1 MPGTFIF
8 AIIAA
13 VFTAAFAAAWRIAA
27 RKASRLTAED
37 IASARRRDAYT
48 AADVRPL
55 LKGCTA
61 GFAALAALL
70 VLISSYNP
78 VSTQNIG
85 IVTSFGKPVSH
96 LGAGLNFTAPWQ
108 SVTEMDEAI
117 QVTDFD
123 AASCQIQLRLA
134 DAQTACAKVAVRWR
148 INPAAADALFRNY
161 HNSTAGVENGLL
173 IPELQNVANQVFA
186 SYDPVALLDSTAPVG
201 SAANPTVPQL
211 AQQVQAALTA
221 KIGSEV
227 DVISLFMPNIAYN
240 ATVQARLNAV
250 LSQKANTLV
259 AQQSEQ
265 TALAQAAANKDIS
278 ASVSN
283 DPGVL
288 ESRCLDILSEM
299 VKAGQSVP
307 AGFSCLGGSNV
318 TGVIAN
324 SPSK

>member
-1 MPGTFIF
+1 MPGTFIL

-13 VFTAAFAAAWRIAA
+13 VVAVLTWTACRFVRRMVRAAV
-27 RKASRLTAED
+27 
-37 IASARRRDAYT
+37 
-48 AADVRPL
+48 AADRRYGGYDTDPAVFVPWLR
-55 LKGCTA
+55 GGA
-61 GFAALAALL
+61 IGFAAIAALL
-70 VLISSYNP
+70 VLVSSYNP

-85 IVTSFGKPVSH
+85 IVTSFGQPVNH
-96 LGAGLNFTAPWQ
+96 LSAGLNFTAPWQ

-123 AASCQIQLRLA
+123 AATCQIQLRIA
-134 DAQTACAKVAVRWR
+134 DQQTACAKVAVRWR

-186 SYDPVALLDSTAPVG
+186 GYDPVQLLDSTIPVG
-201 SAANPTVPQL
+201 RPGNPTVPQL
-211 AQQVQAALTA
+211 AQQVQSALTA
-221 KIGSEV
+221 KIGTEV

-240 ATVQARLNAV
+240 STVQTRLNAV
-250 LSQKANTLV
+250 LAQKASTLV
-259 AQQSEQ
+259 AQQSQQ

-299 VKAGQSVP
+299 VKAGQPVP

-318 TGVIAN
+318 TGVIA
-324 SPSK
+324 STPGK

>member
-1 MPGTFIF
+1 MPGTFIL
-8 AIIAA
+8 AII
-13 VFTAAFAAAWRIAA
+13 TAAIALGLTAWWRAVHRSAA
-27 RKASRLTAED
+27 RLTD
-37 IASARRRDAYT
+37 DDRAR
-48 AADVRPL
+48 AARNDEFTSEHLRPL
-55 LKGCTA
+55 VKGA
-61 GFAALAALL
+61 ALGFAALTVLL

-85 IVTSFGKPVSH
+85 IVTSFGRPVSH
-96 LGAGLNFTAPWQ
+96 LSAGLNFTAPWQ

-123 AASCQIQLRLA
+123 AASCQIQLRIA
-134 DAQTACAKVAVRWR
+134 DQQTACAKVAVRWR
-148 INPAAADALFRNY
+148 INPAAADSLFRNY

-186 SYDPVALLDSTAPVG
+186 GYDPVALLDSTSPVG
-201 SAANPTVPQL
+201 SPGNPTVPQL

-227 DVISLFMPNIAYN
+227 EIISLFMPNIAYN
-240 ATVQARLNAV
+240 ATVQSRLNAV
-250 LSQKANTLV
+250 LSQKAATLV

-265 TALAQAAANKDIS
+265 TASAQARANNDIS
-278 ASVSN
+278 ASVSH

-288 ESRCLDILSEM
+288 ESRCLDILAEM
-299 VKAGQSVP
+299 VKAAQGVP
-307 AGFSCLGGSNV
+307 AGFSCFPGGSG

-324 SPSK
+324 ATK

>member
-1 MPGTFIF
+1 MPGTFIL
-8 AIIAA
+8 AIITA
-13 VFTAAFAAAWRIAA
+13 VIALILAVAWRIARSA
-27 RKASRLTAED
+27 AKEAEAGSRRIGADEIHPD
-37 IASARRRDAYT
+37 SARA
-48 AADVRPL
+48 VF
-55 LKGCTA
+55 KGVTL
-61 GFAALAALL
+61 GFAALTALL

-85 IVTSFGKPVSH
+85 IVTSFGRPVSH
-96 LGAGLNFTAPWQ
+96 LSAGLNFTAPWQ

-123 AASCQIQLRLA
+123 ASACQIQLRIA
-134 DAQTACAKVAVRWR
+134 DQQTACAKVAVRWR
-148 INPAAADALFRNY
+148 INPSAADALFRNY

-186 SYDPVALLDSTAPVG
+186 GYDPVALLDSTVQPG
-201 SAANPTVPQL
+201 QPGNPTVPQL

-221 KIGSEV
+221 KVGSEV
-227 DVISLFMPNIAYN
+227 EIISLFMPNIAYN
-240 ATVQARLNAV
+240 DTVQARLNAV
-250 LSQKANTLV
+250 LSQKASTLV

-265 TALAQAAANKDIS
+265 TASAQARANNDIS
-278 ASVSN
+278 ASVSH

-288 ESRCLDILSEM
+288 ESRCLDILAEM

-307 AGFSCLGGSNV
+307 AGFSCFPGGSG

-324 SPSK
+324 ATK